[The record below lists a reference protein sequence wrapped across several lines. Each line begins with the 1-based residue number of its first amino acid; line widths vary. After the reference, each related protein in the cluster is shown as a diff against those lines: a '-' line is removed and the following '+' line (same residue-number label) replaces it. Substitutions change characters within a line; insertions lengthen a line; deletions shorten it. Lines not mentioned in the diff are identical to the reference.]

1 MSRDPYQVLGVSPG
15 ASDDEI
21 KAAYRALAKKYHP
34 DLNQGSAEA
43 EEKMKELNEAYT
55 VLIKG
60 QGAGGSGSS
69 GQGGAG
75 TQGNPYA
82 GYGRGYGNAGG
93 NRQGYDPFDWFGGFG
108 WGGQQQSAG
117 GGQTHTE
124 KQADSPE
131 LEPVRRAVLAAE
143 YQKAL
148 YLLAGIIQ
156 KTADWYYWSARAN
169 QGLGNRV
176 AAYND
181 ARTAA
186 QMEPGRREYQELMT
200 SLQTGTQRYR
210 QNGSYNFPSMIC
222 QNPLVACCLLNTVC
236 NCCCGGGRMCGGGG
250 YYY

>member
-21 KAAYRALAKKYHP
+21 KAAYRKLAKKYHP
-34 DLNQGSAEA
+34 DLNHGSAEA

-55 VLIKG
+55 LLIKG
-60 QGAGGSGSS
+60 QGNGNSGGQ
-69 GQGGAG
+69 QGGAG
-75 TQGNPYA
+75 GTQQNPYA

-93 NRQGYDPFDWFGGFG
+93 RQGYDPFDWLGGFG
-108 WGGQQQSAG
+108 WGGGQQRQGYA

-131 LEPVRRAVLAAE
+131 LESVRQAVLAAE

-148 YLLAGIIQ
+148 YLLAGIIN

-186 QMEPGRREYQELMT
+186 QMDPSRREYQELMAT
-200 SLQTGTQRYR
+200 LDRKSV
-210 QNGSYNFPSMIC
+210 M
-222 QNPLVACCLLNTVC
+222 
-236 NCCCGGGRMCGGGG
+236 
-250 YYY
+250 